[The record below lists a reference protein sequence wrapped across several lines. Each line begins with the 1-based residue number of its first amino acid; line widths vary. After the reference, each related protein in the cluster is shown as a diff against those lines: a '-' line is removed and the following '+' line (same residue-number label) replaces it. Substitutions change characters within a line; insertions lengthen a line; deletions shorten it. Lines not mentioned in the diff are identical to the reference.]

1 MYHEIYPHKLDI
13 TYLVNQTSTSDDL
26 VIQANDKNE
35 VRVIEEGEDMRLP
48 TVGEIKDE
56 GLEINSERFLFALDD
71 KKVFWIQGD
80 IKEKTGITY
89 KSSRDLR
96 YIKPQHLSYAASV
109 ASSLIGWYKN
119 NKFCSRCGSPTR
131 HSDTERALVCTDENC
146 KFTKYPTISPSVIV
160 LIRNGNKALLTKYA
174 LAHSSYNRYALVA
187 GYVETSETPEETVMR
202 EVKEEVGLKVKNIH
216 YYKSQPWPLS
226 GALLLGFYCD
236 LDGSDEVTLD
246 TNELSVGDWV
256 SREDMPDRS
265 DDVSLTSELMEQ
277 FRTGKL

>member
-13 TYLVNQTSTSDDL
+13 TYLVDSAQTDEDL
-26 VIQANDKNE
+26 AILVNGKNE
-35 VRVIEEGEDMRLP
+35 VRVIQDGDDMRLP
-48 TVGEIKDE
+48 TVGEIKNE
-56 GLEINSERFLFALDD
+56 GKEIKETRFLFTLDD
-71 KKVFWIQGD
+71 KKVFWIKND
-80 IKEKTGITY
+80 EKTDEGITY

-96 YIKPQHLSYAASV
+96 YIRPQHLSYAASV

-146 KFTKYPTISPSVIV
+146 KFIKYPTISPSVIV
-160 LIRNGNKALLTKYA
+160 LIRDGNRALLTKYA

-226 GALLLGFYCD
+226 NALLLGFYCD

-246 TNELSVGDWV
+246 VNELSVADWV
-256 SREDMPDRS
+256 NREDMPDRS